1 MSSCQFQ
8 LDSIASQNGWST
20 MTNDYAQPD
29 SFTSGGAGNSGNSI
43 VNDVSYTG
51 NQSWWFK
58 RGYDSAGSGT
68 PYSPS
73 IDNPTKDFEY
83 DVWIKAASSVSD
95 GSRLAIVTGNEA
107 KNDRASNYLEVE
119 NKDGVLY
126 FKVFVQSQN
135 WDGAYVNIANGSLTG
150 WNHLRAV
157 LKYQGGFN
165 DSWTYYVNQQEVHT
179 SLGYFNRARDDF
191 NYTYETSR
199 NIKFQP
205 RHPNYDESYQGF
217 YLDDLQYTSNNDTYY
232 TSFESV
238 CPPPTTTA
246 PPTTT
251 LAPVTT
257 DSVVAPVVGYTSLYV
272 VVVLLL
278 SFVLRSIR
286 R

>member
-20 MTNDYAQPD
+20 MTNDYSQPD

-43 VNDVSYTG
+43 VNVVSYTG

-73 IDNPTKDFEY
+73 IDNPTNDFEY
-83 DVWIKAASSVSD
+83 SVWIKAASSVSD

-107 KNDRASNYLEVE
+107 NTDRASNYLEVE

-126 FKVFVQSQN
+126 FNDYDK
-135 WDGAYVNIANGSLTG
+135 DKYVNIANGSLTG

-157 LKYQGGFN
+157 LTYQGGFN

-179 SLGYFNRARDDF
+179 SLGYFNAYFRPPK

-217 YLDDLQYTSNNDTYY
+217 YLDDLQYSSNNDTYY

-246 PPTTT
+246 SPTTT
-251 LAPVTT
+251 LTPVTT
-257 DSVVAPVVGYTSLYV
+257 DSVVAPVIGYTSLYV

>member
-1 MSSCQFQ
+1 MFDFKRVGIVVVVECPCAHATIGIDLTIFCIGCFGITVGYFGPLHFYICLNKFIVYKYFSVLMTDYCQFQ
-8 LDSIASQNGWST
+8 LDSIAIKRLVCY
-20 MTNDYAQPD
+20 TNDYAQPD

-119 NKDGVLY
+119 NKDDVLY

-135 WDGAYVNIANGSLTG
+135 WDGAYDNMPM
-150 WNHLRAV
+150 
-157 LKYQGGFN
+157 
-165 DSWTYYVNQQEVHT
+165 D
-179 SLGYFNRARDDF
+179 
-191 NYTYETSR
+191 
-199 NIKFQP
+199 P
-205 RHPNYDESYQGF
+205 
-217 YLDDLQYTSNNDTYY
+217 
-232 TSFESV
+232 
-238 CPPPTTTA
+238 
-246 PPTTT
+246 
-251 LAPVTT
+251 
-257 DSVVAPVVGYTSLYV
+257 
-272 VVVLLL
+272 
-278 SFVLRSIR
+278 
-286 R
+286 